1 VIADGPPSRVI
12 EEAVA
17 GRVELVL
24 VDLVLDELARVL
36 ATKLGFDPD
45 RVRDVEAFLL
55 ERASKRL
62 AASTDAPALSGDP
75 ADDAILAA
83 ASSAQV
89 DAIVTGDKRHL
100 LPLGEH
106 AGVRLLAPQALLAT
120 IHEGPS
126 D

>member
-1 VIADGPPSRVI
+1 
-12 EEAVA
+12 
-17 GRVELVL
+17 VL

-55 ERASKRL
+55 ELASERL

-120 IHEGPS
+120 IHERPS